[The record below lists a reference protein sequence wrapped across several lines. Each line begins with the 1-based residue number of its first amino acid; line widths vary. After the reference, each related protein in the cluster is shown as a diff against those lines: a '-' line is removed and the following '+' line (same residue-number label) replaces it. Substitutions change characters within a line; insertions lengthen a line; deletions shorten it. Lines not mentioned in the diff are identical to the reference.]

1 MGALSAVGQM
11 VQQTEEMKMTEAMM
25 LLETGGGNIATYI
38 LIGVGVIL
46 VLWAMS
52 AFNRLVRLRN
62 GVKTAWSDIDVQ
74 LQRRYDLIPNLVEI
88 AKGYMK
94 HEKELLENVTAAR
107 GGALNAL
114 KESHAQGMPTPQL
127 MSAEAEMG
135 RAMGSFML
143 QVENYPDLKANT
155 NMMQL
160 TEEVSTTENKISFA
174 RQYYNDSVQR
184 LNNLIETFPSN
195 MIAKIFG
202 FVRANFFEVQN
213 REQLSQ
219 APKISF

>member
-1 MGALSAVGQM
+1 MTNAM
-11 VQQTEEMKMTEAMM
+11 VI
-25 LLETGGGNIATYI
+25 LETEGGGGSNLGTYI
-38 LIGVGVIL
+38 LIGVGVIF
-46 VLWAMS
+46 VLWAIS

-107 GGALNAL
+107 SGALNAL
-114 KESHAQGMPTPQL
+114 KQSHDQGMPTPQL
-127 MSAEAEMG
+127 MSAEANMG
-135 RAMGSFML
+135 AMMSRFML

-160 TEEVSTTENKISFA
+160 TEEVATTENKVSFA

-184 LNNLIETFPSN
+184 LNNLIEAFPSN
-195 MIAKIFG
+195 VIAKMFG
-202 FVRANFFEVQN
+202 FVKANFFEVQN
-213 REQLSQ
+213 REQVGQ